1 MRRVKD
7 NKYGYRS
14 WSEEELKKFG
24 KFLILPLIVI
34 VLVLAILA
42 VDRKN
47 HPKTEET
54 SMEER
59 VTVEEPENP
68 DALVENETSAA
79 SDSQGENA
87 AENPENQ
94 STEPEAAGEFTQ
106 DDVPEVK
113 ALLDQYFTA
122 KQNADADAIYQM
134 FGWSDQ
140 TGIDNLR
147 RQLQYDARYT
157 EGYRNITCYTKPG
170 ITEGT
175 YLVYVSYDLKF
186 HNSLTMA
193 PGLLWNYVKM
203 GEDGNYYLTDS
214 STLDEVE
221 MAFIAES
228 EKADEIVLL
237 KTQVYA
243 KLRQALENDSALAES
258 YSILERQG
266 GAAGS
271 KQEETQHEVTVQI
284 GQ

>member
-24 KFLILPLIVI
+24 KFLILPLVVI
-34 VLVLAILA
+34 VLVLAILI
-42 VDRKN
+42 VDRRK
-47 HPKTEET
+47 HPKPEET
-54 SMEER
+54 LVEER
-59 VTVEEPENP
+59 MTAGEENP
-68 DALVENETSAA
+68 DPSEESGSPDDGSGLEGTSAE
-79 SDSQGENA
+79 G
-87 AENPENQ
+87 AEGQEEE
-94 STEPEAAGEFTQ
+94 TAAAGEFTR
-106 DDVPEVK
+106 DGVPQVQE
-113 ALLDQYFTA
+113 LMNRYFAA
-122 KQNADADAIYQM
+122 KQSADAEAIYQM
-134 FGWSDQ
+134 FGWTDQ

-157 EGYRNITCYTKPG
+157 EGYRNIACYMKPG
-170 ITEGT
+170 LTEGT

-186 HNSLTMA
+186 NNSLTMA

-214 STLDEVE
+214 ETLDDVE
-221 MAFIAES
+221 LAFIAES

-237 KTQVYA
+237 KTQIYA
-243 KLRQALENDSALAES
+243 KLRLALENDTALAES

-266 GAAGS
+266 GAAGT
-271 KQEETQHEVTVQI
+271 KQQETQHEVTVQI

>member
-14 WSEEELKKFG
+14 WSEEELKKFS

-34 VLVLAILA
+34 VLVLAILI
-42 VDRKN
+42 VDRRN
-47 HPKTEET
+47 HPKPEET
-54 SMEER
+54 P
-59 VTVEEPENP
+59 VEESMTAGGENP
-68 DALVENETSAA
+68 DTPEESGVPDDAGSPEGA
-79 SDSQGENA
+79 SSEG
-87 AENPENQ
+87 AEVQEA
-94 STEPEAAGEFTQ
+94 EAAVSEFTRDGVSEVQ
-106 DDVPEVK
+106 D
-113 ALLDQYFTA
+113 LMNRYFAA
-122 KQNADADAIYQM
+122 KQNADAEAIYQM
-134 FGWSDQ
+134 FGWTDQ

-157 EGYRNITCYTKPG
+157 EGYRNIACYMKPG

-186 HNSLTMA
+186 NNSLTMA

-214 STLDEVE
+214 ETLDEVE
-221 MAFIAES
+221 LAFIAES

-237 KTQVYA
+237 KTQIYA
-243 KLRQALENDSALAES
+243 KLRQALESDSALAES

-266 GAAGS
+266 GAAGT

>member
-24 KFLILPLIVI
+24 KILILPLIVI

-42 VDRKN
+42 VDRKS
-47 HPKTEET
+47 HPKPEEVQTEESAAAGT
-54 SMEER
+54 R
-59 VTVEEPENP
+59 QEPEGTGEP
-68 DALVENETSAA
+68 QGAAGSESSESTGAGEAASAA
-79 SDSQGENA
+79 
-87 AENPENQ
+87 
-94 STEPEAAGEFTQ
+94 EPAAGAFTQ
-106 DDVPEVK
+106 NGVPEVQD
-113 ALLDQYFTA
+113 LLNRYFAA
-122 KQNADADAIYQM
+122 KESADADAIYQM

-140 TGIDNLR
+140 TGIDQLR

-157 EGYRNITCYTKPG
+157 EGYRNINCYTKPG

-175 YLVYVSYDLKF
+175 YLVYISYDLKF
-186 HNSLTMA
+186 NNSLTMA

-214 STLDEVE
+214 KALDEVE
-221 MAFIAES
+221 LAFIAES
-228 EKADEIVLL
+228 EKEDEIVLL

-243 KLRQALENDSALAES
+243 KLRQALESDSALAES

-266 GAAGS
+266 GAAGT
-271 KQEETQHEVTVQI
+271 KQEETQHEVNIQI